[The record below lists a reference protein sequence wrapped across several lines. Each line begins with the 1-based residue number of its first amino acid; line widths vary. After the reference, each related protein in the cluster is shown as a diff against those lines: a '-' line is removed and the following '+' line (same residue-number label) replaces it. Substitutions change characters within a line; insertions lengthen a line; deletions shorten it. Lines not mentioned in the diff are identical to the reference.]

1 MQRLLFR
8 LSTACSILIALQ
20 LEAQQRVHI
29 ALKDGNGALPV
40 IENATGTVVGTIPLG
55 IMAQEQ
61 LGPTKDLILND
72 NGTISVIDPSRGVIA
87 TIKVRRAIGLTNST
101 AADKTSPTHAS
112 VVAASDRIGVLD
124 TATGLE
130 WLPFSYSLGLSFE
143 LAVANPRS
151 AIPAGYVLATDAE
164 VLQLFERFWVPLPGA
179 RHDHHSE

>member
-101 AADKTSPTHAS
+101 AAD
-112 VVAASDRIGVLD
+112 
-124 TATGLE
+124 
-130 WLPFSYSLGLSFE
+130 
-143 LAVANPRS
+143 
-151 AIPAGYVLATDAE
+151 
-164 VLQLFERFWVPLPGA
+164 
-179 RHDHHSE
+179 